1 MNSNSNDS
9 HNASS
14 FTNAS
19 SLNSLDFSL
28 SFLQAPN
35 HSANTTITTPSPAL
49 HNSNLQHVMG
59 AGNSGAQDSPSPDL
73 RSVQL
78 PSTIPIPVIYGAVYS
93 GIPVYEMMCNGTAI
107 MKRRT
112 DSYFNVTQILKVAG
126 VEKSGRAKILGE
138 MTSDTGSLE
147 KVQGGF
153 GRYQGTWMPMLRARD
168 LAAEHGVLQL
178 IQPLIDF
185 VPPAPSTGGY
195 SMNAPYTGQSQPL
208 PSTASSAPPKSGTNF
223 QPDPPGPQTLRVTA
237 SIPLPNPTQSPFSNS
252 FIQPAQTASS
262 YQNPPSTSTS
272 NQNRTISNINGA
284 ASFVQQ
290 KPQPPPPPPPAAPK
304 VSPAPRPVGRPKRV
318 SKPSDAVEST
328 DSEFDDLEL
337 VLSPSQGSTSNKPRT
352 IKRMRVTE
360 NSDSESVEEN
370 SAQSITAASNLA
382 ATTVAIKSQLQPTT
396 RFTLDQQR
404 SLLLSIFTSQDRTSI
419 PEFLQNS
426 ANTPSLEP
434 NLSIDDAGH
443 TALHWSATL
452 AKLSISRA
460 LISCEACS
468 PMAKNHAGET
478 PLMRAVL
485 STNSHDAQD
494 FPSLLEICSNARG
507 CTSAALLL
515 ATDAKGRNVL
525 HHVALGFGV
534 KGHAAAAR
542 YYLESLLT
550 AVKIGKTTGEL
561 DPNGFLNARDAN
573 GDTAMNIAARL
584 GGRVAVEMLLEAGAD
599 TRVENLAGLKP
610 SDFGMDDVWKGKL
623 ARNALEEDDNKVT
636 EEAGTLVAAGD
647 VAGASELMVKR
658 ANNLSK
664 EIQKEISSLNASFN
678 TEIRTKQIQ
687 LSEKKKDLEALSAE
701 LSDLNRMNQ
710 SLRVQN
716 SRLPDLK
723 LKMRAIEESLEE
735 QLQKDV
741 QKSREALERDL
752 ENASGD
758 VINGSAVVNTAG
770 ATATAFDEGDFFA
783 CIESPPPAVLPDPLP
798 KAHPATL
805 ASDSNST
812 QGVISVTSVD
822 VSPAIV
828 RQRIAILSTHLSKQ
842 RADNVILRKEIETIN
857 EEDAQLELKYRQLIG
872 NCCKLPLEMVDSS
885 LIAMM
890 LSAVESEDNGLDIGF
905 GGEVGKPS
913 VLREG
918 NSAAFRAGSTGG
930 ENRPNRNEVVNGN
943 AVSNGNSIGGN
954 GGNGG
959 QQDMIMDGLLYKAA
973 SLPAPKLER

>member
-1 MNSNSNDS
+1 
-9 HNASS
+9 
-14 FTNAS
+14 
-19 SLNSLDFSL
+19 
-28 SFLQAPN
+28 
-35 HSANTTITTPSPAL
+35 
-49 HNSNLQHVMG
+49 MG

-78 PSTIPIPVIYGAVYS
+78 QGNIPIPVIYGAVYS

-138 MTSDTGSLE
+138 MTSDTGTLE

-153 GRYQGTWMPMLRARD
+153 GRYQGTWMPMMRARD
-168 LAAEHGVLQL
+168 LAAEYGVLQL

-195 SMNAPYTGQSQPL
+195 SMNSPYTGQSQPL
-208 PSTASSAPPKSGTNF
+208 SSSAAAPPKSGTNF
-223 QPDPPGPQTLRVTA
+223 QPDPPAPQALRVPA
-237 SIPLPNPTQSPFSNS
+237 SIPLPSSNQNTFSNS
-252 FIQPAQTASS
+252 FIQPAQMSS
-262 YQNPPSTSTS
+262 PFQTPANTS
-272 NQNRTISNINGA
+272 NQNRTTSNTNGA
-284 ASFVQQ
+284 VSFAQP
-290 KPQPPPPPPPAAPK
+290 KPQPPLPPPLPAAPAK

-337 VLSPSQGSTSNKPRT
+337 AMSPPQGSTSTKSRT

-370 SAQSITAASNLA
+370 TPQSIAAASNLA
-382 ATTVAIKSQLQPTT
+382 ATTAAVKIPLQPTT

-426 ANTPSLEP
+426 ANTTSLEP
-434 NLSIDDAGH
+434 NLAIDDAGH

-460 LISCEACS
+460 LISSEACS

-485 STNSHDAQD
+485 STNCHDAQD
-494 FPSLLEICSNARG
+494 FPSLLELCSNARG
-507 CTSAALLL
+507 CTSAAVLL

-542 YYLESLLT
+542 YYLESLLA
-550 AVKIGKTTGEL
+550 AVKIGKTTGEM
-561 DPNGFLNARDAN
+561 DPNGFLDARDGN

-610 SDFGMDDVWKGKL
+610 SDFGMDDLWKGKL
-623 ARNALEEDDNKVT
+623 VRNALEVHERKVV

-658 ANNLSK
+658 ANDLSK
-664 EIQKEISSLNASFN
+664 EIQKRISSLNASFN

-687 LSEKKKDLEALSAE
+687 LSEKQKELEALSTE

-735 QLQKDV
+735 QLEKDV

-758 VINGSAVVNTAG
+758 VPNGSSSGVA
-770 ATATAFDEGDFFA
+770 AFDEGDFFA
-783 CIESPPPAVLPDPLP
+783 CVESPPPTVLPE
-798 KAHPATL
+798 KAHPLGATSMQGITPT
-805 ASDSNST
+805 AS
-812 QGVISVTSVD
+812 VE
-822 VSPAIV
+822 VSPAVV
-828 RQRIAILSTHLSKQ
+828 RQRIAILSSHLSKQ
-842 RADNVILRKEIETIN
+842 RADNITLRKEIETIN

-913 VLREG
+913 ILRDG
-918 NSAAFRAGSTGG
+918 NPATFRGGSISGEIRNGPGSNEAANGSSA
-930 ENRPNRNEVVNGN
+930 
-943 AVSNGNSIGGN
+943 SNGKSVAGAGGN
-954 GGNGG
+954 G